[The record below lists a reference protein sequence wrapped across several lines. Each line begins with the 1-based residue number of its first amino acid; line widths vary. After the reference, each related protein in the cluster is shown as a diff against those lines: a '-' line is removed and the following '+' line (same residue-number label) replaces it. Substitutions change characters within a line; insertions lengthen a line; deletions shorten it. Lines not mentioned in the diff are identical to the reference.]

1 GSLTLMATNTYAGA
15 TTISNGIL
23 ALTVAA
29 ALPTGTDINVAGGT
43 LDLGGFSLTSGAVI
57 ASSGSIV
64 NGSLVSDSFTKLG
77 NGSFTF
83 AAPFASADPLII
95 ESGTVKLQAAQPGL
109 LEAPVNGSFNTTDP
123 MTTSI
128 VARLT
133 TRMANIVYAEPYNVT
148 WIYKGFVWNRAL
160 TNQTW
165 TFAEN
170 FDDSVKLVIDSTT
183 VIATGQSWD
192 VPTIGTYT
200 LSPGAHPFEAR
211 FGQGTGGGGPV
222 NSQWWK
228 TTAFGFGVDYLGRNE
243 TNIANY
249 VAMTD
254 TGDGSLLTTTAVSG
268 GATNLLDAST
278 SVEIASGAVL
288 DLDGYVQNLA
298 SLSGSGTVSNGTL
311 LLTGTVAP
319 GGEGLLGDLTLACD
333 AIFSG
338 TLLVDL
344 SASDS
349 DSLIV
354 KGNLTLSETSAL
366 VVSNPG
372 LLDVKKTYTIA
383 SVSAGGQIAG
393 AINWTNPPNSHWRV
407 KQAADGS
414 LKLIYV
420 SGTVMMLR

>member
-1 GSLTLMATNTYAGA
+1 M
-15 TTISNGIL
+15 
-23 ALTVAA
+23 
-29 ALPTGTDINVAGGT
+29 
-43 LDLGGFSLTSGAVI
+43 
-57 ASSGSIV
+57 
-64 NGSLVSDSFTKLG
+64 
-77 NGSFTF
+77 
-83 AAPFASADPLII
+83 
-95 ESGTVKLQAAQPGL
+95 

-133 TRMANIVYAEPYNVT
+133 TRMANIVYTEPYNVT
-148 WIYKGFVWNRAL
+148 WIYKGFIWNR
-160 TNQTW
+160 TSTDQTW

-183 VIATGQSWD
+183 VIATGQSWN

-200 LSPGAHPFEAR
+200 LSPGAHPIEVR

-254 TGDGSLLTTTAVSG
+254 TGDGSLLTTTAVG
-268 GATNLLDAST
+268 DGATNLFAAST

-288 DLDGYVQNLA
+288 ELDGYVQNLA
-298 SLSGSGTVSNGTL
+298 GLSGSGTVSNGTL

-333 AIFSG
+333 AILSG

-354 KGNLTLSETSAL
+354 EGNLTLSETSAL

-420 SGTVMMLR
+420 SGTVLLLR